1 MARILFIDDDPP
13 TLELFE
19 QILKGAGHEVI
30 MARDG
35 VTGIALYRKNPTDL
49 IITDIMMPVKDG
61 MEVINELK
69 RDFPEAKIIAI
80 SGTGREERREFFF
93 DVSRILG
100 AKRTFEK
107 PIDPAELLQA
117 IRELVRDEPDLY
129 KAYLVEYNR
138 DSPAALRNIVAS

>member
-1 MARILFIDDDPP
+1 MARILFIDDDEQ
-13 TLELFE
+13 TLDLFG

-35 VTGIALYRKNPTDL
+35 VTGIALYLKNPTDL

-61 MEVINELK
+61 MEVISELK
-69 RDFPEAKIIAI
+69 RDFPQVKIIAI

-117 IRELVRDEPDLY
+117 IRELATD
-129 KAYLVEYNR
+129 
-138 DSPAALRNIVAS
+138 

>member
-1 MARILFIDDDPP
+1 MRETDCRSADGRMARILFIDDDPP
-13 TLELFE
+13 TLDLFG

-61 MEVINELK
+61 MEVISELK
-69 RDFPEAKIIAI
+69 RDFPQVKIIAI
-80 SGTGREERREFFF
+80 SGSDREERREFFF

-107 PIDPAELLQA
+107 PIDPVALLQA
-117 IRELVRDEPDLY
+117 VRELAPD
-129 KAYLVEYNR
+129 
-138 DSPAALRNIVAS
+138 

>member
-1 MARILFIDDDPP
+1 MARILFIDDDEQ
-13 TLELFE
+13 TLDLFG

-61 MEVINELK
+61 MEVISELK
-69 RDFPEAKIIAI
+69 RDFPQVKIIAI

-117 IRELVRDEPDLY
+117 IRELATD
-129 KAYLVEYNR
+129 
-138 DSPAALRNIVAS
+138 

>member
-1 MARILFIDDDPP
+1 MARILFIDDDVQ
-13 TLELFE
+13 TLVLFE

-35 VTGIALYRKNPTDL
+35 VTGIALYLKNPTDL

-61 MEVINELK
+61 MEVISELK
-69 RDFPEAKIIAI
+69 RDFPEVKIIAI

-117 IRELVRDEPDLY
+117 IRELATD
-129 KAYLVEYNR
+129 
-138 DSPAALRNIVAS
+138 

>member
-1 MARILFIDDDPP
+1 MARILFIDDDEQ
-13 TLELFE
+13 TVDLFG
-19 QILKGAGHEVI
+19 QILEGAGHEVI
-30 MARDG
+30 IARDG
-35 VTGIALYRKNPTDL
+35 VTGIALYRKDPTDL

-61 MEVINELK
+61 MEVISELK
-69 RDFPEAKIIAI
+69 RDFPEVKIIAI

-117 IRELVRDEPDLY
+117 IRELATD
-129 KAYLVEYNR
+129 
-138 DSPAALRNIVAS
+138 

>member
-1 MARILFIDDDPP
+1 MRETDCRSADGRVAKILFIDDDVQN
-13 TLELFE
+13 LDLFG
-19 QILKGAGHEVI
+19 QILEGAGHEVI

-69 RDFPEAKIIAI
+69 RDFPQAKIIAI
-80 SGTGREERREFFF
+80 SGSDREARREFFF

-100 AKRTFEK
+100 AKRTFHK
-107 PIDPAELLQA
+107 PIDPAELLRA
-117 IRELVRDEPDLY
+117 IRELVP
-129 KAYLVEYNR
+129 N
-138 DSPAALRNIVAS
+138 

>member
-1 MARILFIDDDPP
+1 MARILFIDDDEQ
-13 TLELFE
+13 TVDLFG
-19 QILKGAGHEVI
+19 QILEGAGHEVI
-30 MARDG
+30 IARDG
-35 VTGIALYRKNPTDL
+35 VTGIALYRKDPTDL

-61 MEVINELK
+61 MEVISELK
-69 RDFPEAKIIAI
+69 RDFPQVKIIAI

-117 IRELVRDEPDLY
+117 IRELATD
-129 KAYLVEYNR
+129 
-138 DSPAALRNIVAS
+138 

>member
-1 MARILFIDDDPP
+1 MARILFIDDDVQ
-13 TLELFE
+13 TLVLFE

-35 VTGIALYRKNPTDL
+35 VTGIALYLKNPTDL

-61 MEVINELK
+61 MEVISELK
-69 RDFPEAKIIAI
+69 RDFPEVKIIAI
-80 SGTGREERREFFF
+80 TGMGREERREFFF

-117 IRELVRDEPDLY
+117 IRELATD
-129 KAYLVEYNR
+129 
-138 DSPAALRNIVAS
+138 

>member
-1 MARILFIDDDPP
+1 MRETDCRSADGRMARILFIDDDVQ
-13 TLELFE
+13 TLDLFG
-19 QILKGAGHEVI
+19 QILEGAGHEVI

-69 RDFPEAKIIAI
+69 QDFPQAKIIAI
-80 SGTGREERREFFF
+80 SGSDREVRREFFF

-100 AKRTFEK
+100 AKRTFHK
-107 PIDPAELLQA
+107 PIDPVELLQA
-117 IRELVRDEPDLY
+117 IRELAPD
-129 KAYLVEYNR
+129 
-138 DSPAALRNIVAS
+138 

>member
-1 MARILFIDDDPP
+1 MARILFIDDDEQ
-13 TLELFE
+13 TLDLFG

-61 MEVINELK
+61 MEVISELK
-69 RDFPEAKIIAI
+69 RDFPEVKIIAI

-117 IRELVRDEPDLY
+117 IRELATD
-129 KAYLVEYNR
+129 
-138 DSPAALRNIVAS
+138 

>member
-1 MARILFIDDDPP
+1 MARILLIDDDEP

-19 QILKGAGHEVI
+19 EILKGAGHEVI

-35 VTGIALYRKNPTDL
+35 VTGIALYRKHPTDL

-69 RDFPEAKIIAI
+69 RDFPQAKIIAI
-80 SGTGREERREFFF
+80 SGSGEEERRKFFF

-107 PIDPAELLQA
+107 PVNPVELLQA
-117 IRELVRDEPDLY
+117 IRELAPD
-129 KAYLVEYNR
+129 
-138 DSPAALRNIVAS
+138 

>member
-1 MARILFIDDDPP
+1 MARILFIDDDVQ
-13 TLELFE
+13 TLVLFE

-61 MEVINELK
+61 MEVISELK
-69 RDFPEAKIIAI
+69 RDFPQVKIIAI

-117 IRELVRDEPDLY
+117 IRELATD
-129 KAYLVEYNR
+129 
-138 DSPAALRNIVAS
+138 